1 MDVTAESFERDV
13 LERSHELPVVVDF
26 WAAWCAPCRQLSPLL
41 ERAAERH
48 AGEVELVKVDV
59 DAAPTLARSYRVQG
73 IPSVKAFR
81 DGVVVAEF
89 TGAQP
94 AAVVDRF
101 FAALAPT
108 AADRLV
114 AQADA
119 SFDESERER
128 LLRAALEDD
137 AGHRAALL
145 SLARLLAKR
154 GEVDQAQVLLARMPA
169 DAEARALAAELRLRG
184 AARDEADLAELRR
197 LVEAGDPRAR
207 LALGRALAG
216 RGEHAAALEAL
227 LPAVAVPGTREQAR
241 AAVLEIFSVL
251 GEGHDLVKRTRPR
264 LASALF

>member
-1 MDVTAESFERDV
+1 MGIRDVTEQTFAVDVIEASAERT
-13 LERSHELPVVVDF
+13 VVVDF

-145 SLARLLAKR
+145 SLARLLA
-154 GEVDQAQVLLARMPA
+154 Q
-169 DAEARALAAELRLRG
+169 RG

-241 AAVLEIFSVL
+241 AAVLEIFAVL